1 MRWIGYTADELEKQV
16 YLVSDNFFTE
26 NSCNFISF
34 VCWILVKTVE
44 GNNFGLFL
52 FRIWIAEDIE
62 QKFGKKLGMIWKS
75 AIILCFIALPE
86 YLFYTKHVQN
96 A

>member
-75 AIILCFIALPE
+75 AIIYVLLLFLKSFIYDTLGTS
-86 YLFYTKHVQN
+86 F
-96 A
+96 